1 MNRAVTLQVRLDSGE
16 TIGVAARAVF
26 ATDGAL
32 MRVILPMVPA
42 HDPRERAA
50 RRLVARIDAELA
62 RPGAPGAEVIR
73 REAEL
78 VADLAE
84 QLVNLE
90 AQHGLAMVRT
100 AALEAGQ

>member
-1 MNRAVTLQVRLDSGE
+1 
-16 TIGVAARAVF
+16 
-26 ATDGAL
+26 
-32 MRVILPMVPA
+32 
-42 HDPRERAA
+42 
-50 RRLVARIDAELA
+50 
-62 RPGAPGAEVIR
+62 VIR